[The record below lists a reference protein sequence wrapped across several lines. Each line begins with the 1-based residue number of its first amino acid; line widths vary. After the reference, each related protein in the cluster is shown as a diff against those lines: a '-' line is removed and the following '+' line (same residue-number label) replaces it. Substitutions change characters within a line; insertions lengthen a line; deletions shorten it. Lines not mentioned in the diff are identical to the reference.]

1 LFGRNQRVYAPLLD
15 DEAKGASPMS
25 KAAKSSDRPAEVKV
39 GTVLVSLLDP
49 DRGQEANFNRWYERD
64 HFYAGCMVGPHFFSG
79 RRFVATRGLKDV
91 RLPAEGSMLSD
102 PRAGSYLALYW
113 ILAGHHDEAQDWATV
128 RVKAL
133 HANDRMFSMRKPVH
147 AGFYASRFA
156 VSHDPD
162 GVPIEVALEH
172 PYAGV
177 GLTMFEASESAGREK
192 LVAALEGGLL
202 RDSLSPSGPSLC
214 LVTEPLPIGDDMPAY
229 VERPRGL
236 ERRLLLFTF
245 HPDDPA
251 RTLPGW
257 TRRLTEQV
265 EKAGLGRLLLSAPF
279 IPTIP
284 GSDRYADELW

>member
-1 LFGRNQRVYAPLLD
+1 MSQVARKSEAPALV
-15 DEAKGASPMS
+15 
-25 KAAKSSDRPAEVKV
+25 RV

-49 DRGQEANFNRWYERD
+49 NEGQEVAFNRWYERD
-64 HFYAGCMVGPHFFSG
+64 HFYSGCMVGPHFFSG

-91 RLPAEGSMLSD
+91 RLPAQGSMLAD
-102 PRAGSYLALYW
+102 VRAGSYLALYW
-113 ILAGHHDEAQDWATV
+113 ILGGHHDEAQEWATI

-133 HANDRMFSMRKPVH
+133 HEHDRMFGLRKPVH
-147 AGFYASRFA
+147 AGFYASCFA

-162 GVPIEVALEH
+162 GVPIELALEH

-177 GLTMFEASESAGREK
+177 GLTMFEANESVGREK
-192 LVAALEGGLL
+192 LLATLADGML
-202 RDSLSPSGPSLC
+202 RDSLSAYGPSLC
-214 LVTEPLPIGDDMPAY
+214 LATAPLPIGADMPAY
-229 VERPRGL
+229 VERPKGL
-236 ERRLLLFTF
+236 DRRVLLFTF

-257 TRRLTEQV
+257 TRRLGERI

-284 GSDRYADELW
+284 GSDRYADDLW